1 MKNKVEKVI
10 HRRKEENGRKVKRS
24 YGEDRLDGILCCQR
38 KCVRDS
44 E

>member
-1 MKNKVEKVI
+1 VKKKVEMVI
-10 HRRKEENGRKVKRS
+10 HRRKEENERKVRRS

-38 KCVRDS
+38 KCMRDS